1 MAPFI
6 STSPVN
12 KGKLYDGFT
21 SDNAKKPIPQAAYDC
36 FLYCLFQS
44 CVSAVYFTLQSHYIL
59 LLRQKTCYV
68 ATNTNICL
76 LRQNF
81 VATKILVAAP
91 AAGNSQDFFCGSPA
105 VSPVLQYGPPQP
117 HRWSHRLWT
126 STRTDRGGKD
136 KKQQQ
141 QQLTLAKT

>member
-1 MAPFI
+1 MAPLI

-21 SDNAKKPIPQAAYDC
+21 SDNAKKPIPHTAYDC

-44 CVSAVYFTLQSHYIL
+44 CVSAVYFTLQSLSIL

-81 VATKILVAAP
+81 VATKTILVSALAT
-91 AAGNSQDFFCGSPA
+91 DFFCGSPA

-126 STRTDRGGKD
+126 SARTDRGKD
-136 KKQQQ
+136 KKK
-141 QQLTLAKT
+141 LPLAKTD